1 LAIAHCALPI
11 ELQGKG
17 LGKNFP
23 AKQWAMW
30 NWRWAMSIR
39 SLNAIGFE
47 KPGSVVPKLA
57 GAARKV

>member
-1 LAIAHCALPI
+1 LPI

-39 SLNAIGFE
+39 YLNAIGFE
-47 KPGSVVPKLA
+47 KCHWL
-57 GAARKV
+57 

>member
-1 LAIAHCALPI
+1 LISLAIAHCALPI

-39 SLNAIGFE
+39 YLNAIGV
-47 KPGSVVPKLA
+47 KTPA
-57 GAARKV
+57 

>member
-1 LAIAHCALPI
+1 LPI

-39 SLNAIGFE
+39 QLNAIGVST
-47 KPGSVVPKLA
+47 PGES
-57 GAARKV
+57 KVNRR

>member
-1 LAIAHCALPI
+1 VSLAWLFKANGIKLRLYRWISLAIEHCALPI

-39 SLNAIGFE
+39 
-47 KPGSVVPKLA
+47 
-57 GAARKV
+57 

>member
-39 SLNAIGFE
+39 YLNAIGFE
-47 KPGSVVPKLA
+47 KPG
-57 GAARKV
+57 